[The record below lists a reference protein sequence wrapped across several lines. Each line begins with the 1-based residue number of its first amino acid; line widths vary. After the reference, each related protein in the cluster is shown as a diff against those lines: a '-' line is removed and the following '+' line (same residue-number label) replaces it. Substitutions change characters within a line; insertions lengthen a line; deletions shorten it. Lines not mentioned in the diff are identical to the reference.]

1 MTVELL
7 RAEWVRRIV
16 GSVAFFPIVVTVL
29 FVLLVGAD
37 VNGSSI
43 GILHAGSRHD
53 PALIAGTPRGI
64 RADEYAIT
72 TPLAVSDV
80 RQGFPAKPLV
90 GMTET
95 EQTAIPHGAPTKQW
109 SEVFKPHDW
118 GYLFLG
124 AARGLAVHWWL
135 PYLLALLGVYWLLLS
150 LGFDALTSAALSTAT
165 TMTPYN
171 AWWTAPSSVMVV
183 GYATVAAAACC
194 RAISA
199 TTPRGR
205 LAYGAAAG
213 AATTAL
219 VLTLYPPWVLSVG
232 LVAAAAVVGY
242 AFDAR
247 PRLRALVLPV
257 AAFLVVLIPSV
268 TGWYLQNRAAI
279 KVITATYYPGH
290 RLSKAG
296 EASFAY
302 LLDAPL
308 NPLFSGS
315 AGGSL
320 RTTGVRAATNLSETS
335 AGWLP
340 LPLLLAGIVALVVIV
355 VHRRPAADDA
365 AAAEQTSGVVAGR
378 WTATAVAVVLAVLA
392 AWAILPLPDWTGS
405 VLLDRVKG
413 TRVPEALA
421 LATVLLLAI
430 VGSRRPGRSNR
441 LVAAGWAA
449 AAIATVAL
457 TVWSARQ
464 IPWNQ
469 AKAPLFTVVVLAL
482 LVAVPFALIGSGWFP
497 RVGAVVLAVFAF
509 WSWALVNPLY
519 HGLGP
524 LSTDTLTRAM
534 RTLPGVHSGDRV
546 EVFGKSRTVA
556 LVRAAGLQVASGV
569 TFYPNVPI
577 MESLAPDQPHYW
589 NNYIV
594 YTWVPDPGAAVPIH
608 QIHGTSME
616 LHVSPC
622 DPRILSLGIKWA
634 VADRPLQGDCLSPV
648 DVVHTRARD
657 YYRYRV
663 R

>member
-1 MTVELL
+1 MTLHL
-7 RAEWVRRIV
+7 ARLTTWRRIV
-16 GSVAFFPIVVTVL
+16 GSVALFPIIVTAL
-29 FVLLVGAD
+29 FVMLVAAD
-37 VNGSSI
+37 INGSSI
-43 GILHAGSRHD
+43 GILHAGKHD
-53 PALIAGTPRGI
+53 PALLTGTPRGI

-72 TPLAVSDV
+72 TPLAISDA
-80 RQGFPAKPLV
+80 RQGFPTDPLV

-118 GYLFLG
+118 GYLVLG
-124 AARGLAVHWWL
+124 PARGLAVHWWL
-135 PYLLALLGVYWLLLS
+135 PVLLALLGIYWLLLS
-150 LGFDALTSAALSTAT
+150 LGFDALTSAALSVAT

-171 AWWTAPSSVMVV
+171 AWWTAPSSVVVV
-183 GYATVAAAACC
+183 GYATLAAAACC
-194 RAISA
+194 RAVSA
-199 TTPRGR
+199 TTSAARA
-205 LAYGAAAG
+205 AYGAAAG

-232 LVAAAAVVGY
+232 LVAAAVVVGY

-257 AAFLVVLIPSV
+257 AGFLVVLVPSL
-268 TGWYLQNRAAI
+268 TGWYLQNRGAI
-279 KVITATYYPGH
+279 KAITATYYPGH

-302 LLDAPL
+302 MLDAPL
-308 NPLFSGS
+308 NPLFAGS

-340 LPLLLAGIVALVVIV
+340 LPLLLAGFIALVVLV
-355 VHRRPAADDA
+355 VRRRPAQTVDA
-365 AAAEQTSGVVAGR
+365 EERSAVVAGP
-378 WTATAVAVVLAVLA
+378 WTAAAVTVVLVVLGC
-392 AWAILPLPDWTGS
+392 WAILPLPDWTGS
-405 VLLDRVKG
+405 LFLDRVKG

-421 LATVLLLAI
+421 LAGVLLLAI
-430 VGSRRPGRSNR
+430 VGSRRPGRPNR
-441 LVAAGWAA
+441 LVAAGWATA
-449 AAIATVAL
+449 AVATVVL

-464 IPWNQ
+464 IPWDQ
-469 AKAPLFTVVVLAL
+469 ARAPLFTVVVLAL

-497 RVGAVVLAVFAF
+497 RVGAAVLAVFAF

-524 LSTDTLTRAM
+524 LSTDTLTKAM
-534 RTLPGVHSGDRV
+534 RSLPGVHTGDRV
-546 EVFGKSRTVA
+546 EVFGKSRTIA

-569 TFYPNVPI
+569 TFYPNVAI
-577 MESLAPDQPHYW
+577 MESLAPNQPHYW

-594 YTWVPDPGAAVPIH
+594 YTWVPDPAAPVPIH

-622 DPRILSLGIKWA
+622 DPRILTLGIKWA
-634 VADRPLQGDCLSPV
+634 VADRELHGSCLDPV
-648 DVVHTRARD
+648 DVVHSRAGNF
-657 YYRYRV
+657 YRYRV
-663 R
+663 H